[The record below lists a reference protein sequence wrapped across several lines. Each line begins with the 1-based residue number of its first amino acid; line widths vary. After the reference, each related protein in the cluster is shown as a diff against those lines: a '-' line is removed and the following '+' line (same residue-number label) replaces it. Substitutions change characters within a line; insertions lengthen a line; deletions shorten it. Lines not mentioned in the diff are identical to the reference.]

1 MLNPYVPG
9 WGTPSK
15 SQPGFRSTKYARPND
30 FSNIPDYQFAET
42 RLNNMLASNS
52 TFMREAQRRG
62 MEAAGTRG
70 GLNSSI
76 AAGLSTR
83 EAIRAAAP
91 IATADAQFTQEDY
104 LTGRRANLDDMLRE
118 NDSSRTM
125 QRDNLLGDIRSREMD
140 QAAGITTRR
149 DNLLGEIRSREMD
162 QEADLTARRDSLL
175 GDIRSREMNQEAD
188 LTSRRDTLLGDIRSR
203 EMNQEADLLGQRDV
217 RLSGLRRQELAF
229 EMDLTQQA
237 RDNDVQREAWL
248 TQQNEFTRMYSTA
261 MNDARRTG
269 LGFLDQLGSA
279 FINDPEVFSPEVVSG
294 MSNFFRGLVDGTTNS
309 SVSRLLQDI
318 VGFNTRPQA
327 PTTPVSPG
335 PLPAPPREPE
345 RTQPIPSTPFWDI

>member
-1 MLNPYVPG
+1 MRNPFVPG
-9 WGTPSK
+9 KAYDQTEAQTVPHKPPVVELPGPTT
-15 SQPGFRSTKYARPND
+15 QPVVGDQPRTAAPTAPQPATVRVAGSSDYMPALPN
-30 FSNIPDYQFAET
+30 FSFAED
-42 RLNNMLASNS
+42 RLNNMLATDS
-52 TFMREAQRRG
+52 TFLREAQRRG
-62 MEAAGTRG
+62 LDAAAARG

-104 LTGRRANLDDMLRE
+104 LTGRRALLDNSLRE
-118 NDSSRTM
+118 NDAVR
-125 QRDNLLGDIRSREMD
+125 
-140 QAAGITTRR
+140 
-149 DNLLGEIRSREMD
+149 
-162 QEADLTARRDSLL
+162 TARRDV
-175 GDIRSREMNQEAD
+175 
-188 LTSRRDTLLGDIRSR
+188 LLGDIRSR

-261 MNDARRTG
+261 MNDSRRTG

-279 FINDPEVFSPEVVSG
+279 FINDPEVYSPEVVSG
-294 MSNFFRGLVDGTTNS
+294 MSNFFQGLVDGTTNS

-335 PLPAPPREPE
+335 QLPAPPREPE